1 MSATTARN
9 NSKKKRTRLFIWLLL
24 VLAILF
30 LWLMA
35 DVYRFLSA
43 PASSEPEEV
52 IIEIASGTSLRA
64 LGNLLQE
71 RGLISSAER
80 FRWLARFKGAARRIK
95 AGEYQL
101 STGLRPGELLDKI
114 VRGEV
119 LLHQITFPEGYTIK
133 QMAEL
138 LEYRDLARAEDFIA
152 AATNPVFAQ
161 ELNIPASTMEGYL
174 FPDTYQFARN
184 LPVENILASLV
195 QRFDQHFGPRE
206 EEKAD
211 ELGFTRHQ
219 VVILASVVEKE
230 TAVPEE
236 RNLIAGVFLNRL
248 NKGIRLQSD
257 PTVIYGLKN
266 FNGNLT
272 KAHLENDTP
281 YNTYIHGGLPPGPIA
296 CPGRESLRAVLYP
309 ADVPYLYF
317 VACSEDGGHAFAE
330 TNEEHNRNISR
341 CRYKSE

>member
-1 MSATTARN
+1 MSATAPTN
-9 NSKKKRTRLFIWLLL
+9 NSKKKRSRFIRWLIL
-24 VLAILF
+24 VLIIVF
-30 LWLMA
+30 LWLTA

-43 PASSEPEEV
+43 PASSEPEEM
-52 IIEIASGTSLRA
+52 IIEVPSGMPLRA
-64 LGNLLQE
+64 LSNLLQE

-80 FRWLARFKGAARRIK
+80 FGWLVRFKGAARRIK

-138 LEYRDLARAEDFIA
+138 LESRDLARSDGFIA
-152 AATNPVFAQ
+152 AANNPAFAQ
-161 ELNIPASTMEGYL
+161 ELNIPASTLEGYL

-184 LPVENILASLV
+184 LPVENILDALV
-195 QRFDQHFGPRE
+195 QRLDHHFGPTQQKE
-206 EEKAD
+206 AD

-230 TAVPEE
+230 TAVAEE
-236 RNLIAGVFLNRL
+236 RPLIAGVFLNRL
-248 NKGIRLQSD
+248 KKGIRLQSD

-272 KAHLENDTP
+272 KAHLEADTP
-281 YNTYIHGGLPPGPIA
+281 YNTYTRRGLPAGPI
-296 CPGRESLRAVLYP
+296 CNPGAASIQAVLNP
-309 ADVPYLYF
+309 APTPYLYF
-317 VACSEDGGHAFAE
+317 VAKKDGTHHFS
-330 TNEEHNRNISR
+330 TSLVEHNAAVLRHQKR
-341 CRYKSE
+341 R